1 MAYTALY
8 RAFRPKTFSEV
19 VGQEHIKTTLKNQI
33 NTGRVGHAYLLN
45 GTRGTG
51 KTSIAKILARAVNC
65 ENPKEGEPCNE
76 CEICKAIL
84 DGSLTDV
91 VEMDAASNNS
101 VEDIREIRNEVNFL
115 PTRAK
120 YRIYII
126 DEVHMLST
134 GAFNAL
140 LKTLEEPPEHVKFI
154 LATTEPQKL
163 PATIL
168 SRCQR
173 FDFKKIQ
180 NEDISKRLKL
190 VCEKN
195 DVEIKEEALNLIAIL
210 SEGAMRDALSILER
224 CIQDGESSIDVDKI
238 KDLVG
243 IPKLTYV
250 NNTIEA
256 IIDNNIEKAIN
267 EIDNVIKEGKD
278 LTNFLW
284 EMIKYAKD
292 ILVAKIGKKLEI
304 YSNEEIDQIN
314 KIAERTSKDRL
325 LNIIVKLSEMEN
337 KVKQST
343 QKTIIFQTGIINL
356 CINEETKSLEERIK
370 ALENKIQNGI
380 GTNTNTIPIKTNLTK
395 EVNTTKNN
403 TQANNTTEI
412 NENTTVGAISNCPQE
427 TKDES
432 PKKETKPNIQTS
444 NLKSQEFWPNILQQ
458 LKSNGKLMIYANLLN
473 SRAVELNDMTIGI
486 EFQGGLNDFR
496 KGILEKDENKKEI
509 EKLVSIACAKEMQ
522 IKYIDTP
529 SKTIENKKS
538 TQAKTIKEN
547 KTEQNKSNNIN
558 SLDDLANLG
567 IDINYIDE

>member
-1 MAYTALY
+1 
-8 RAFRPKTFSEV
+8 
-19 VGQEHIKTTLKNQI
+19 
-33 NTGRVGHAYLLN
+33 
-45 GTRGTG
+45 
-51 KTSIAKILARAVNC
+51 
-65 ENPKEGEPCNE
+65 
-76 CEICKAIL
+76 
-84 DGSLTDV
+84 
-91 VEMDAASNNS
+91 
-101 VEDIREIRNEVNFL
+101 
-115 PTRAK
+115 
-120 YRIYII
+120 
-126 DEVHMLST
+126 MLST

-173 FDFKKIQ
+173 FDFKKIS

-190 VCEKN
+190 VCEKSE
-195 DVEIKEEALNLIAIL
+195 VEINEEALSLIAIL

-243 IPKLTYV
+243 IPKLAYV
-250 NNTIEA
+250 SNTIEA
-256 IIDNNIEKAIN
+256 IIDNNIEKAID
-267 EIDNVIKEGKD
+267 EIDNIIKEGKD

-284 EMIKYAKD
+284 EMIRYTKD

-304 YSNEEIDQIN
+304 YSNEEISKIK
-314 KIAERTSKDRL
+314 KIAEKTSKDRL
-325 LNIIVKLSEMEN
+325 LNIILKLSEMEN

-370 ALENKIQNGI
+370 TLESKMQKGITNNTMPIQIQNKAPREISTTKENIKTQKEENK
-380 GTNTNTIPIKTNLTK
+380 
-395 EVNTTKNN
+395 V
-403 TQANNTTEI
+403 
-412 NENTTVGAISNCPQE
+412 
-427 TKDES
+427 
-432 PKKETKPNIQTS
+432 IQTS
-444 NLKSQEFWPNILQQ
+444 NEQKTFEIDNQNEKKQTISTENLKSQEFWPNILQQ
-458 LKSNGKLMIYANLLN
+458 LKSNGKVMIYANLLN

-496 KGILEKDENKKEI
+496 KRLLEQNENKKEV
-509 EKLVSIACAKEMQ
+509 EKLVSIACGKEMQ
-522 IKYIDTP
+522 IRYIDKP
-529 SKTIENKKS
+529 AKTVENKKS

-547 KTEQNKSNNIN
+547 KTETDKESNIN

>member
-1 MAYTALY
+1 
-8 RAFRPKTFSEV
+8 
-19 VGQEHIKTTLKNQI
+19 
-33 NTGRVGHAYLLN
+33 
-45 GTRGTG
+45 
-51 KTSIAKILARAVNC
+51 
-65 ENPKEGEPCNE
+65 
-76 CEICKAIL
+76 
-84 DGSLTDV
+84 
-91 VEMDAASNNS
+91 MDAASNNS

-267 EIDNVIKEGKD
+267 EIDDVIKEGKD

-356 CINEETKSLEERIK
+356 CINEETNSLEERIK

-412 NENTTVGAISNCPQE
+412 NENATVGAISNCPQE

>member
-256 IIDNNIEKAIN
+256 IINNNIEKAIN
-267 EIDNVIKEGKD
+267 EIDDVIKEGKD

-412 NENTTVGAISNCPQE
+412 NENTTVGANSNCPQE